1 MPGLVEA
8 LQMTEILSEP
18 QGPSIHHILLAGPDQ
33 ISSVAF
39 YACVD
44 RTGSQVALRTS
55 FPSLTL
61 ITLPS
66 SPLQQNEPGEWGE
79 FKEEFVEEG

>member
-1 MPGLVEA
+1 MPGLAEA

-18 QGPSIHHILLAGPDQ
+18 QGPSSHHFLLAGPDQ
-33 ISSVAF
+33 ISPVAS

-66 SPLQQNEPGEWGE
+66 SPLQQNGLGEWGE
-79 FKEEFVEEG
+79 VKEEFVEEE